1 MEFININVDK
11 YIATITINRPE
22 ALNAMNKAVVA
33 ELEEAMEEC
42 IQNDAVGMVV
52 ITGAGEKAFVAGA
65 DIKSMQKMSGRE
77 ALEFSREGQ
86 EMTMVIENSPKP
98 VIAAING
105 FALGGGCEIALACD
119 MRIASENAKFS
130 QPEVALGIIPGWGG
144 TQRLPRL
151 VGKGRAIELITG
163 GEMIDAKE
171 ALRIGLVNHVV
182 PQPELM
188 EKVHSLAKA
197 ILKNGPTAV
206 GAALK
211 CIHKGFDEPLENGLD
226 IELNAFSEL
235 FETDEQREGTTA
247 FVEKRKPKFRN

>member
-1 MEFININVDK
+1 MEFIKIDVEN

-22 ALNAMNKAVVA
+22 ALNAMNKVLVA
-33 ELEEAMEEC
+33 ELKEAMEKCVE
-42 IQNDAVGMVV
+42 NDDVGVIV
-52 ITGAGEKAFVAGA
+52 ITGSGEKAFVAGA
-65 DIKSMQKMSGRE
+65 DIKAMQKMSGRQ

-119 MRIASENAKFS
+119 MRVAAENAKFS

-151 VGKGRAIELITG
+151 IGKGRAIEMITG
-163 GEMIDAKE
+163 GGMIDAEE

-188 EKVHSLAKA
+188 EKVHSLAKS
-197 ILKNGPTAV
+197 ILKNGPAAV

-211 CIHKGFDEPLENGLD
+211 CIHRGFDKHLENGLD
-226 IELNAFSEL
+226 IELNAFAEL

-247 FVEKRKPKFRN
+247 FVEKRKPNFK

>member
-22 ALNAMNKAVVA
+22 ALNAMNKVVVA
-33 ELEEAMEEC
+33 ELKSAMEEC
-42 IQNDAVGMVV
+42 VKNDDVGVV
-52 ITGAGEKAFVAGA
+52 IITGAGEKAFVAGA

-171 ALRIGLVNHVV
+171 ALRIGLVNHIV
-182 PQPELM
+182 PQLELM
-188 EKVHSLAKA
+188 DKVSSLANA
-197 ILKNGPTAV
+197 ILKNGPAAV

-211 CIHKGFDEPLENGLD
+211 CVHMGFDEQLKNGLD
-226 IELNAFSEL
+226 IELNAFAEL
-235 FETDEQREGTTA
+235 FETNEQREGTTA

>member
-1 MEFININVDK
+1 MNYIKVDINDYV
-11 YIATITINRPE
+11 ATVIINRPE
-22 ALNAMNKAVVA
+22 ALNAMNKDLVA
-33 ELEEAMEEC
+33 ELQQAVEEC
-42 IQNDAVGMVV
+42 VENGDVGVIV
-52 ITGAGEKAFVAGA
+52 ITGSGDKAFVAGA
-65 DIKSMQKMSGRE
+65 DIKSMQKMTGRE
-77 ALEFSREGQ
+77 SLEFSREGQ

-130 QPEVALGIIPGWGG
+130 QPEVVLGIIPGWGG
-144 TQRLPRL
+144 TQRLSRL
-151 VGKGRAIELITG
+151 IGKGRAIEMITT

-182 PQPELM
+182 PLSELM
-188 EKVHSLAKA
+188 EKVNSLTKS
-197 ILKNGPTAV
+197 IMKNGPAAV

-226 IELNAFSEL
+226 IELNVFAEL

-247 FVEKRKPKFRN
+247 FVEKRKPNFRK

>member
-1 MEFININVDK
+1 MNFIKVDISN

-22 ALNAMNKAVVA
+22 ALNAMNKIVVA
-33 ELEEAMEEC
+33 ELKNAMEEC
-42 IQNDAVGMVV
+42 ENNDDVGVIV
-52 ITGAGEKAFVAGA
+52 ITGAGDKAFIAGA
-65 DIKSMQKMSGRE
+65 DIKSMQRMSGRE

-151 VGKGRAIELITG
+151 IGKGRAIEMIAG

-182 PQPELM
+182 SQQDLM
-188 EKVHSLAKA
+188 GNTYSLAKS

-211 CIHKGFDEPLENGLD
+211 CIHVGYDKDLENGLD
-226 IELNAFSEL
+226 IELNAFAEL
-235 FETDEQREGTTA
+235 FETNEQREGTTA
-247 FVEKRKPKFRN
+247 FVEKRKPNFRK

>member
-1 MEFININVDK
+1 MEYLIIDIQN

-22 ALNAMNKAVVA
+22 ALNAMNKIVVA
-33 ELEEAMEEC
+33 ELQHTVEEC
-42 IQNDAVGMVV
+42 IENNDVGLIV
-52 ITGAGEKAFVAGA
+52 ITGSGDKAFVAGA
-65 DIKSMQKMSGRE
+65 DIKAMQTMSGRQ

-119 MRIASENAKFS
+119 IRIASQNTKFS

-151 VGKGRAIELITG
+151 IGKGRAIEMIAG
-163 GEMIDAKE
+163 GEMIDAAE

-182 PQPELM
+182 PQLELM
-188 EKVHSLAKA
+188 EKVNILANS
-197 ILKNGPTAV
+197 ILKNGPAAV

-211 CIHKGFDEPLENGLD
+211 CIHKGFDEQIESGLD
-226 IELNAFSEL
+226 IELNAFAEL

-247 FVEKRKPKFRN
+247 FIEKRKPKFRR

>member
-1 MEFININVDK
+1 MNYVKIDIKN

-22 ALNAMNKAVVA
+22 ALNAMNKIVVA
-33 ELEEAMEEC
+33 ELRKATEDCEEN
-42 IQNDAVGMVV
+42 NDVGVIV
-52 ITGAGEKAFVAGA
+52 ITGSGDKAFVAGA

-77 ALEFSREGQ
+77 ALEFSREGH

-151 VGKGRAIELITG
+151 IGKGRAIEMIAG
-163 GEMIDAKE
+163 GKMIDAEE

-182 PQPELM
+182 PQMELM
-188 EKVHSLAKA
+188 EAVNSLAKS
-197 ILKNGPTAV
+197 IIKNGPAAV
-206 GAALK
+206 AASLK
-211 CIHKGFDEPLENGLD
+211 CIHMGYDKDLENGLD
-226 IELNAFSEL
+226 IELNTFAEL

-247 FVEKRKPKFRN
+247 FVEKRKPNFRK

>member
-1 MEFININVDK
+1 MEFIKIDVEY
-11 YIATITINRPE
+11 YIATITISRPD
-22 ALNAMNKAVVA
+22 ALNAMNKVLIA
-33 ELEEAMEEC
+33 ELKEAMEDC
-42 IQNDAVGMVV
+42 LDNDDVGV
-52 ITGAGEKAFVAGA
+52 IVLTGSGDKAFVAGA
-65 DIKSMQKMSGRE
+65 DIKAMQKMSGRQ

-151 VGKGRAIELITG
+151 IGKGRAIEMIAG
-163 GEMIDAKE
+163 GEMIDAEE

-182 PQPELM
+182 PQQELL
-188 EKVHSLAKA
+188 EKVYTLAKS
-197 ILKNGPTAV
+197 ILKNGPAAV
-206 GAALK
+206 GAALE
-211 CIHKGFDEPLENGLD
+211 CIHKGFDEHLENGLD
-226 IELNAFSEL
+226 IELNTFAEL

-247 FVEKRKPKFRN
+247 FVEKRKPNFRK

>member
-1 MEFININVDK
+1 MK
-11 YIATITINRPE
+11 YIDIEVNDYIGLITINRAE
-22 ALNAMNKAVVA
+22 AMNAMNSEVIGELNSAVKKRV
-33 ELEEAMEEC
+33 
-42 IQNDAVGMVV
+42 DDDKVGVII

-65 DIKSMQKMSGRE
+65 DIKAMQQMSSRQ

-86 EMTMVIENSPKP
+86 EMTMTIENSPKP

-119 MRIASENAKFS
+119 IRIAAENAKFS

-151 VGKGRAIELITG
+151 IGKGRSIELIAG
-163 GEMIDAKE
+163 GQMIDAEE

-182 PQPELM
+182 PQDQLM
-188 EKVHSLAKA
+188 DKARSLAQT
-197 ILKNGPTAV
+197 ILRNGPAAV
-206 GAALK
+206 GAAIR
-211 CIHKGFDEPLENGLD
+211 CIHKGFDQTLENALD
-226 IELNAFSEL
+226 IELNEFSEL

-247 FVEKRKPKFRN
+247 FVEKRKPNFR

>member
-1 MEFININVDK
+1 VEFIKIDVEN

-22 ALNAMNKAVVA
+22 ALNAMNKVVVA
-33 ELEEAMEEC
+33 ELKKAMEDCVE
-42 IQNDAVGMVV
+42 NDDVNVIV

-65 DIKSMQKMSGRE
+65 DIKAMQKMSGRE

-86 EMTMVIENSPKP
+86 ELTMIIENSPKP

-151 VGKGRAIELITG
+151 IGKGRAIEIITSA
-163 GEMIDAKE
+163 EMIDAEE
-171 ALRIGLVNHVV
+171 ALRIGLVNHVT
-182 PQPELM
+182 PQQELM
-188 EKVHSLAKA
+188 EKVHSLATS
-197 ILKNGPTAV
+197 ILKNGPAAV

-211 CIHKGFDEPLENGLD
+211 CIHKGFDEHLENGLD
-226 IELNAFSEL
+226 VELNAFAEL
-235 FETDEQREGTTA
+235 FETDEQREGTAA
-247 FVEKRKPKFRN
+247 FVEKRRPNFRK